1 MRVNKN
7 HRVVQKRIL
16 SFMMALAV
24 AFAMAFVA
32 MPQKVLAEDKP
43 IYVYSDGTVTLTEDT
58 SKTPVADLY
67 GTGDYTASD
76 ASKVTFSNN
85 TIELNGINIVSF
97 LIHVKGITIKIIGTG
112 NEIGDL
118 ILSKVE
124 DKKVTIQMTKNS
136 SVIIKEAM
144 IDGIEPS
151 KPSAWGDSVTIL
163 DGTMDANGN
172 ITAKADAPEPSG
184 TSGQSGNSG
193 EQSGNNGQ
201 DTNSN
206 AQKAEDV
213 KVGAS
218 VQEKDKTADES
229 ATYKVTSTDE
239 GNRTVTYEKPAENAS
254 GTENIAAKVTLADN
268 KEYTVTEIAPSAFA
282 SFGGKDNI
290 SKIVIADTVTNI
302 GTGACKGMSNLTEV
316 TIGNGVTKIG
326 DSAFDQC
333 KALTKADITDNVE
346 EIGASAF
353 AETKLKSVVIGKKV
367 KKIGAK
373 AYYDCSSLKN
383 IKVKSTKLTK
393 KSRVGKNAFGKINK
407 KAKVRMKMTK
417 KEAAKVKVKTI
428 NVFKTKKIGYVK
440 TWTVS

>member
-1 MRVNKN
+1 MRVIKN

-32 MPQKVLAEDKP
+32 MPQKVLAEDETT
-43 IYVYSDGTVTLTEDT
+43 IFVYSDGTITESEDT
-58 SKTPVADLY
+58 TKTLVAEIWGSPSDL
-67 GTGDYTASD
+67 DK
-76 ASKVTFSNN
+76 SKVTFSNN
-85 TIELNGINIVSF
+85 TIEINGIKSHSF
-97 LIHVKGITIKIIGTG
+97 LLKMKGTTIKIIGTG
-112 NEIGDL
+112 NEIGFL
-118 ILSKVE
+118 GLSEVE

-136 SVIIKEAM
+136 TVK
-144 IDGIEPS
+144 IEDVNVGGS
-151 KPSAWGDSVTIL
+151 EILKPSAWGDSVTIL
-163 DGTMDANGN
+163 NGTIDVNGN
-172 ITAKADAPEPSG
+172 ITATADAPEPSG

-290 SKIVIADTVTNI
+290 SRIVIADTVTNI

-316 TIGNGVTKIG
+316 TIGKGVTKIG

-333 KALTKADITDNVE
+333 KALKKADITDNVE

-353 AETKLKSVVIGKKV
+353 AETKLTSVVIGKKV

-373 AYYDCSSLKN
+373 AYYNCSSLKN

-393 KSRVGKNAFGKINK
+393 KSRVGKNAFGKIHK
-407 KAKVRMKMTK
+407 KAKVKMKMPK
-417 KEAAKVKVKTI
+417 KEAVKVKVKTI

-440 TWTVS
+440 TWKVS